1 MRYIHHIENFPTKE
15 EMSQAGED
23 DVNYYFI
30 NIGNAHYFWILYG
43 NSLLVKWK

>member
-30 NIGNAHYFWILYG
+30 RC
-43 NSLLVKWK
+43 